1 MVVVVKYLFFIFS
14 VFVVM
19 PAWAMDCLGFKHIPR
34 ILINTPDWEKTV
46 VQPRAEMDLWHGNVV
61 ATLTDSYDIIAD
73 VNPVDDGF
81 CVGLKTVDAIV
92 GYSDFVVQ
100 IDIRHT
106 PDTCPYNTI
115 LAHEDLHVKTYL
127 SVIDDFKGE
136 LQSAL
141 YNAADSIM
149 PIFVRTRDDVD
160 AAIDMMNVEFQMH
173 PELIL
178 VKQKIKAA
186 EEIRN
191 KQIDQQE
198 TGAGLRMCFD

>member
-1 MVVVVKYLFFIFS
+1 MIGKF
-14 VFVVM
+14 FVVFAVFLSLPCM
-19 PAWAMDCLGFKHIPR
+19 AMDCLQFKQIPR
-34 ILINTPDWEKTV
+34 ILINTPDWDKTV

-73 VNPVDDGF
+73 VNPVDGGF

-106 PDTCPYNTI
+106 PDTCAYDAI

-127 SVIDDFKGE
+127 SVIDEFKGD
-136 LQSAL
+136 LQRAL
-141 YNAADSIM
+141 YSAADSVM

-160 AAIDMMNVEFQMH
+160 AAVDMMNVEFQAH
-173 PELIL
+173 PDLIL
-178 VKQKIKAA
+178 IKQKIKAA

-191 KQIDQQE
+191 KQIDQNE
-198 TGAGLRMCFD
+198 TKVGLRRCFE